1 MHKITAASLLIAYG
15 GIHLMR
21 GHKPSLLHCFKDL
34 IQVEWWW
41 WCYASSL
48 SPVSAY
54 ESWLSLCCIH
64 AASALCIS
72 PPLPPPLRLDVT
84 NSWICT
90 FLYQNQ
96 HAPHHRLVQIWSEH
110 TQNPP
115 AAWWWIGILGTM
127 LMHQSSTRRQMTVNC
142 FSDKSVVWDS
152 TDWGWIE
159 ALPRWSRRGLEGG
172 GSRKPCQGNQMMTP
186 PYSAGIC
193 RLPLGCISH
202 FQLVWQMQR
211 WNRAKCCLTKGE
223 SVGLKYDRNFSNNTS
238 ICGPTLGQISTFV
251 RNFNSFYCTI
261 TLNTTVKCNVPLTEW
276 AGGFQGSRSSVHK
289 APVWI
294 SVTVR
299 RPS

>member
-1 MHKITAASLLIAYG
+1 MHKITVAGILIAYG

-159 ALPRWSRRGLEGG
+159 ALPRWSRRGGV
-172 GSRKPCQGNQMMTP
+172 PGNLVREIRWWP
-186 PYSAGIC
+186 HLI
-193 RLPLGCISH
+193 LLGYADYLSVASVIFSL
-202 FQLVWQMQR
+202 FG
-211 WNRAKCCLTKGE
+211 KCKGE
-223 SVGLKYDRNFSNNTS
+223 IEQSAALQRRKVSGWNMIEISPITPQYVVQLWGKYQLLSGTS
-238 ICGPTLGQISTFV
+238 TRF
-251 RNFNSFYCTI
+251 
-261 TLNTTVKCNVPLTEW
+261 TV
-276 AGGFQGSRSSVHK
+276 Q
-289 APVWI
+289 
-294 SVTVR
+294 
-299 RPS
+299 